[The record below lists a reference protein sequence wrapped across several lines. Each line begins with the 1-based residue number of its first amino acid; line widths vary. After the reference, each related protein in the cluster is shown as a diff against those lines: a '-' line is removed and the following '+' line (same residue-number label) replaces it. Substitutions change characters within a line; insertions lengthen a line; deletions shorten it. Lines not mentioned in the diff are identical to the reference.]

1 MSESPEN
8 APLGDDLPMKWKLL
22 GIMIFMRHFYKV
34 AEPVVET
41 APIDGSTV
49 NAVRAGVACRRDPVC
64 RRGMPVLLGRD
75 RMLGLALVIFALLP
89 LAARHAQDLMRD
101 GKASFS
107 FRVDG

>member
-22 GIMIFMRHFYKV
+22 GILIFMIHFYKA

-49 NAVRAGVACRRDPVC
+49 NAVRAR
-64 RRGMPVLLGRD
+64 
-75 RMLGLALVIFALLP
+75 
-89 LAARHAQDLMRD
+89 
-101 GKASFS
+101 
-107 FRVDG
+107 